1 MCRNRCVTML
11 PAWRLIR
18 NMIIIIFIMLFSMI
32 PTSFAIGVS
41 FSVSDSTGSVAIS
54 DSYTVSDSVSVHESG
69 SGGFSPASI
78 SNSRSVSGPGS
89 IKMLQKYLG
98 SGGYKGYNNLFSKN
112 ASNNIESS
120 AALSPNTLS
129 VSQRASFSNAE
140 LVKFCLGAC
149 MGQEF
154 VKQYG
159 WLEYGSIHMD
169 QSLNVDD
176 GMTVQINSGM
186 AARKSIVGSKAMDGL
201 GSRAETEVEIT
212 EGKLSTTQIA
222 KELTSPGNIMAMA
235 SQSSDLSALAAIARS
250 SASSYTGN
258 KAGVLVEL
266 TDGKMTTKQNAWAD
280 KLAVADENSK
290 VWEAQGASSSSSS
303 YAKNALGDKVYSKV
317 KVDLSNGTF
326 NSKQI
331 AVANNNLDIRHQ
343 ADAGRALSA
352 TSYAYALVHD
362 RYLAGTYT
370 NTRMDL
376 GNFSSNSRALV
387 NKSSDSAASYQLSSA
402 TNTLLGSSS
411 TLAMEFNGNKS
422 KTYAGA
428 SMDNGNFT
436 SDLGAKVDGNGALA
450 AQKTN
455 ATKALTGL
463 AFSRAVNG
471 EGDRADTS
479 VTATMNSG
487 FFNNTMGVLSEDENV
502 SIYHKADASS
512 ALTGTSDALA
522 RMRAATWPG
531 RHCRPS

>member
-78 SNSRSVSGPGS
+78 SSSRSVSGPGG

-112 ASNNIESS
+112 ASNNNIESS

-186 AARKSIVGSKAMDGL
+186 AARKSIVGSY
-201 GSRAETEVEIT
+201 VF
-212 EGKLSTTQIA
+212 
-222 KELTSPGNIMAMA
+222 
-235 SQSSDLSALAAIARS
+235 
-250 SASSYTGN
+250 SYR
-258 KAGVLVEL
+258 L
-266 TDGKMTTKQNAWAD
+266 
-280 KLAVADENSK
+280 
-290 VWEAQGASSSSSS
+290 
-303 YAKNALGDKVYSKV
+303 
-317 KVDLSNGTF
+317 
-326 NSKQI
+326 
-331 AVANNNLDIRHQ
+331 
-343 ADAGRALSA
+343 
-352 TSYAYALVHD
+352 
-362 RYLAGTYT
+362 
-370 NTRMDL
+370 
-376 GNFSSNSRALV
+376 NF
-387 NKSSDSAASYQLSSA
+387 
-402 TNTLLGSSS
+402 
-411 TLAMEFNGNKS
+411 
-422 KTYAGA
+422 
-428 SMDNGNFT
+428 
-436 SDLGAKVDGNGALA
+436 
-450 AQKTN
+450 
-455 ATKALTGL
+455 
-463 AFSRAVNG
+463 
-471 EGDRADTS
+471 
-479 VTATMNSG
+479 
-487 FFNNTMGVLSEDENV
+487 
-502 SIYHKADASS
+502 
-512 ALTGTSDALA
+512 
-522 RMRAATWPG
+522 
-531 RHCRPS
+531 